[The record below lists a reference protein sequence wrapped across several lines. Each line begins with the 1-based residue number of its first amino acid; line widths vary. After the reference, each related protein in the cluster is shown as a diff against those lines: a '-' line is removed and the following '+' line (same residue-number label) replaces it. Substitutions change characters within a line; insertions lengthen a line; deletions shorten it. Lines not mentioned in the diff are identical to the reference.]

1 MIDTK
6 PTPGGIASEI
16 SDPTIPASVSPIPT
30 PRWRQRING
39 TDGLRLLRVAV
50 LLGLAG
56 VVVVPIV
63 ATIVMGSRA
72 DFAALLTDPA
82 VYDATRNSLVS
93 SAVSA
98 LAATALGVGFAVVFE
113 RFRFSGQNL
122 LRWFLLIPFLIPPFI
137 GAMSWMALLG
147 VNGPAN
153 QLLSQLG
160 IDQSF
165 SIFGG
170 TGVIFLL
177 TIHSYPI
184 AYLVISAAIRQV
196 PGNLEEAARM
206 SGASNWTVLRT
217 VTLPLIRPGMTAAF
231 MLTFVSSLSDFGIP
245 ALIGLPERYT
255 TLTTLV
261 YRQLSSPSSSNPL
274 PEVSAISMVLMAVAL
289 VALLAQRGRAQSTQ
303 IVASGSTRHYQT
315 GVLGF
320 VAMVLT
326 WLWVIVV
333 SILPLLA
340 LASQA
345 LLPAPGVPL
354 TLENITL
361 DNIITAVTSPT
372 AVTGIQNSVMLAAGA
387 AVITAILGLG
397 VALLL
402 ARSNHPVN
410 PSIDVVANLPQ
421 ALPGL
426 VIAVGWLLVAPALG
440 IFNTPVVILV
450 AYVMA
455 FLALVVQQLR
465 GPLASVSATLEEA
478 ATISGASRLRAI
490 IGVTGRIVAPVVVT
504 GAVMVFLTAV
514 RELTISILLVAP
526 GSQTLGVAIFN
537 LQQAGNYNA
546 ASALALIV
554 AIVGIAGLSITAAVT
569 SKRQGK

>member
-217 VTLPLIRPGMTAAF
+217 VTLPLIRPGVTAAF

-303 IVASGSTRHYQT
+303 IMASGSTRHYQT
-315 GVLGF
+315 GVLGS

-387 AVITAILGLG
+387 AVITALLGLG

>member
-1 MIDTK
+1 MIETK
-6 PTPGGIASEI
+6 PTPQDLAVHEATQDRASA
-16 SDPTIPASVSPIPT
+16 SAPPAG
-30 PRWRQRING
+30 RWRTRLSG
-39 TDGLRLLRVAV
+39 PDGLRMLRLAV
-50 LLGLAG
+50 IAGLIG
-56 VVVVPIV
+56 VVIVPLIATV
-63 ATIVMGSRA
+63 AMGSRA
-72 DFAALLTDPA
+72 DFAQLLADPA
-82 VYDATRNSLVS
+82 VHEATQNSLVS

-98 LAATALGVGFAVVFE
+98 LAATGLGVVFAIIFE
-113 RFRFSGQNL
+113 RFTFPGQNM

-153 QLLSQLG
+153 QLFEQLG
-160 IDQSF
+160 IDHTF
-165 SIFGG
+165 SIFGQA
-170 TGVIFLL
+170 GVIFLL
-177 TIHSYPI
+177 TVHSYPV
-184 AYLVISAAIRQV
+184 AYLVVSAAMRQV

-206 SGASNWTVLRT
+206 SGASSWTVLRT

-231 MLTFVSSLSDFGIP
+231 MLTFVSNLSDFGIP

-261 YRQLSSPSSSNPL
+261 YRELSSPATTNPL
-274 PEVSAISMVLMAVAL
+274 PQVSAIAMVLMVVAL
-289 VALLAQRGRAQSTQ
+289 VAILAQRGRSQATQ
-303 IVASGSTRHYQT
+303 VTASASARQEQT
-315 GVLGF
+315 GLFGY
-320 VAMVLT
+320 VAMGFT

-333 SILPLLA
+333 SILPLFA
-340 LASQA
+340 LAMQA
-345 LLPAPGVPL
+345 LLPAPGLAFTP
-354 TLENITL
+354 ENITF
-361 DNIITAVTSPT
+361 DNITAAVTSPT
-372 AVTGIQNSVMLAAGA
+372 AVIGMQNSVTLAGGA
-387 AVITAILGLG
+387 AVIAAILGLA

-402 ARSNHPVN
+402 SRTKHPTN
-410 PSIDVVANLPQ
+410 PSIDVIANLPQ

-440 IFNTPVVILV
+440 IFNSPIVILL

-465 GPLASVSATLEEA
+465 GPLATVSATLEEA
-478 ATISGASRLRAI
+478 ATISGATRLRAL
-490 IGVTGRIVAPVVVT
+490 IGITGRIVVPVVIT
-504 GAVMVFLTAV
+504 GAMMVFLTAV

-554 AIVGIAGLSITAAVT
+554 AIVGIVGLSITAAVAA
-569 SKRQGK
+569 KRQGNA

>member
-231 MLTFVSSLSDFGIP
+231 TLTFVSSLSDFGIP

-387 AVITAILGLG
+387 AVITALLGLG

>member
-6 PTPGGIASEI
+6 PTSSGYATPANTPSERAPDHQKPP
-16 SDPTIPASVSPIPT
+16 STL
-30 PRWRQRING
+30 RNRING
-39 TDGLRLLRVAV
+39 PDGLRLLRIAV
-50 LLGLAG
+50 LLMLAG
-56 VVVVPIV
+56 IVVVPVIATV
-63 ATIVMGSRA
+63 AMGSRA
-72 DFAALLTDPA
+72 DFGALLTDPA
-82 VYDATRNSLVS
+82 VHEATRNSLVS
-93 SAVSA
+93 SAVAA
-98 LAATALGVGFAVVFE
+98 LAATALGVGFAIIFE
-113 RFRFSGQNL
+113 RFRFPGQNL

-137 GAMSWMALLG
+137 GAMSWMALTG

-160 IDQSF
+160 IDYTL

-170 TGVIFLL
+170 PGVIFLL
-177 TIHSYPI
+177 TVHSYPI
-184 AYLVISAAIRQV
+184 AYLVISAALRQV

-206 SGASNWTVLRT
+206 SGAGNWTVLRT
-217 VTLPLIRPGMTAAF
+217 VTLPLIRPGMMAAF

-261 YRQLSSPSSSNPL
+261 YRQLSSPSTTNPL
-274 PEVSAISMVLMAVAL
+274 PEVAAISMVLMAVAL
-289 VALLAQRGRAQSTQ
+289 LAILAQRGQSQGTQ
-303 IVASGSTRHYQT
+303 VTAATAARHYQS
-315 GVLGF
+315 GVLGY
-320 VAMVLT
+320 VAMAFT
-326 WLWVIVV
+326 WIWVIVV

-340 LASQA
+340 LAGQA
-345 LLPAPGVPL
+345 LLPAPGIPL

-361 DNIITAVTSPT
+361 DNIVTAVTSPT
-372 AVTGIQNSVMLAAGA
+372 AVTGIQNSVLLAGGA
-387 AVITAILGLG
+387 AIITAIVGLG

-402 ARSNHPVN
+402 SRTKHPTN
-410 PSIDVVANLPQ
+410 PTIDVVANLPQ

-426 VIAVGWLLVAPALG
+426 VIAVGWLLIAPTLG
-440 IFNTPVVILV
+440 IFNSPIVIML

-490 IGVTGRIVAPVVVT
+490 IGITGRIVAPVVLT
-504 GAVMVFLTAV
+504 GAIMVFLTAV

-537 LQQAGNYNA
+537 LQQAGDYNA

-554 AIVGIAGLSITAAVT
+554 AIVGIAGLTITAAVT
-569 SKRQGK
+569 SKRQGS

>member
-6 PTPGGIASEI
+6 PTPGEVASET
-16 SDPTIPASVSPIPT
+16 SNPAIPVSVSPTPT

-50 LLGLAG
+50 LLGLVG

-303 IVASGSTRHYQT
+303 IMASASTRHYQT
-315 GVLGF
+315 GVLGS

>member
-387 AVITAILGLG
+387 AVITALLGLG

>member
-6 PTPGGIASEI
+6 PTPGEVASET
-16 SDPTIPASVSPIPT
+16 SNPVIPVSVSPTPT

-50 LLGLAG
+50 LLGLVG

-387 AVITAILGLG
+387 AVITALLGLG

>member
-1 MIDTK
+1 MIETK
-6 PTPGGIASEI
+6 PTPQDHAVHGASQNRAP
-16 SDPTIPASVSPIPT
+16 SNA
-30 PRWRQRING
+30 PRAGRSRTRFSG
-39 TDGLRLLRVAV
+39 PDGLGVFRLTVIV
-50 LLGLAG
+50 GLIG
-56 VVVVPIV
+56 VVIVPLIATV
-63 ATIVMGSRA
+63 AMGTRA
-72 DFAALLTDPA
+72 DFGQLLADPA
-82 VYDATRNSLVS
+82 VHEATQNSLVS

-98 LAATALGVGFAVVFE
+98 LAATGLGVVFAIIFE
-113 RFRFSGQNL
+113 RFTFPGQNL

-153 QLLSQLG
+153 QLLEQLG
-160 IDQSF
+160 IDHTF

-170 TGVIFLL
+170 AGVIFLL
-177 TIHSYPI
+177 TVHSYPV
-184 AYLVISAAIRQV
+184 AYLVVSAAMRQV

-206 SGASNWTVLRT
+206 SGGGSWTVLRT

-231 MLTFVSSLSDFGIP
+231 MLTFVSNLSDFGIP

-261 YRQLSSPSSSNPL
+261 YRELSSPATTNPL
-274 PEVSAISMVLMAVAL
+274 PQVSSIAMVLMVVAL
-289 VALLAQRGRAQSTQ
+289 VAILARRGRSGATQ
-303 IVASGSTRHYQT
+303 VIASASARQDHT
-315 GVLGF
+315 GVFGY
-320 VAMVLT
+320 VAMGLT

-333 SILPLLA
+333 SILPLFA
-340 LASQA
+340 LATQA
-345 LLPAPGVPL
+345 LLPAPGLAFTP
-354 TLENITL
+354 ENITL
-361 DNIITAVTSPT
+361 DNITSAVTSPT
-372 AVTGIQNSVMLAAGA
+372 AVTGIQNSVMLAGGA
-387 AVITAILGLG
+387 AVIATALGLA

-402 ARSNHPVN
+402 SRTTHPTN
-410 PSIDVVANLPQ
+410 PSIDVIANLPQ

-440 IFNTPVVILV
+440 IFNSPIVILL

-465 GPLASVSATLEEA
+465 GPLATVSATLEEA
-478 ATISGASRLRAI
+478 ATISGASRLRAL
-490 IGVTGRIVAPVVVT
+490 IGITGRIVVPVVIT
-504 GAVMVFLTAV
+504 GAMMVFLTAV

-546 ASALALIV
+546 ASALALLV
-554 AIVGIAGLSITAAVT
+554 AIVGIVGLSITAAVA
-569 SKRQGK
+569 SKRQGNA

>member
-122 LRWFLLIPFLIPPFI
+122 LRWFLLIPFLISPFI

-387 AVITAILGLG
+387 AVITALLGLG

>member
-1 MIDTK
+1 MIETK
-6 PTPGGIASEI
+6 PTPQDHAVRGASQNRAP
-16 SDPTIPASVSPIPT
+16 SNAPRAA
-30 PRWRQRING
+30 RWRTRFSG
-39 TDGLRLLRVAV
+39 PDGLRVFRLAV
-50 LLGLAG
+50 IVGLIG
-56 VVVVPIV
+56 VVIVPLIATV
-63 ATIVMGSRA
+63 AMGTRA
-72 DFAALLTDPA
+72 DFGQLLADPA
-82 VYDATRNSLVS
+82 VHEATQNSLVS

-98 LAATALGVGFAVVFE
+98 LAATGLGVVFAIIFE
-113 RFRFSGQNL
+113 RFTFPGQNL

-153 QLLSQLG
+153 QLLEQLG
-160 IDQSF
+160 IDHTF

-170 TGVIFLL
+170 AGVIFLL
-177 TIHSYPI
+177 TVHSHPV
-184 AYLVISAAIRQV
+184 AYLVVSAAMRQV

-206 SGASNWTVLRT
+206 SGGGSWTVLRT

-231 MLTFVSSLSDFGIP
+231 MLTFVSNLSDFGIP

-261 YRQLSSPSSSNPL
+261 YRELSSPATTNPL
-274 PEVSAISMVLMAVAL
+274 PQVSAIAMVLMVVAL
-289 VALLAQRGRAQSTQ
+289 VAILAQRGRSEATQ
-303 IVASGSTRHYQT
+303 VIASASARQDHT
-315 GVLGF
+315 GVFGY
-320 VAMVLT
+320 VAMGLT

-333 SILPLLA
+333 SILPLFA
-340 LASQA
+340 LATQA
-345 LLPAPGVPL
+345 LLPAPGLAFTP
-354 TLENITL
+354 ENITL
-361 DNIITAVTSPT
+361 DNITSAVTSPT
-372 AVTGIQNSVMLAAGA
+372 AVTGIQNSVMLAGGA
-387 AVITAILGLG
+387 AVIAAILGLA

-402 ARSNHPVN
+402 SRTTHPTN
-410 PSIDVVANLPQ
+410 PSIDVIANLPQ

-440 IFNTPVVILV
+440 IFNSPIVILL

-465 GPLASVSATLEEA
+465 GPLATVSATLEEA
-478 ATISGASRLRAI
+478 ATISGASRLRAL
-490 IGVTGRIVAPVVVT
+490 IGITGRIVVPVVIT
-504 GAVMVFLTAV
+504 GAMMVFLTAV

-546 ASALALIV
+546 ASALALLV
-554 AIVGIAGLSITAAVT
+554 AIVGIVGLSITAAIA
-569 SKRQGK
+569 SKRQGNA

>member
-6 PTPGGIASEI
+6 PTPGEVASET
-16 SDPTIPASVSPIPT
+16 SNPVIPASVSPTPT
-30 PRWRQRING
+30 PRWHQRING

-72 DFAALLTDPA
+72 DFAVLLTDPA

-231 MLTFVSSLSDFGIP
+231 MLTFVSGLSDFGIP

-303 IVASGSTRHYQT
+303 IIASASTRHYQT

-354 TLENITL
+354 AVENITL

>member
-6 PTPGGIASEI
+6 PTPVGVAFEPPNPKA
-16 SDPTIPASVSPIPT
+16 PTVGHSTPT
-30 PRWRQRING
+30 SRWRQRTNG
-39 TDGLRLLRVAV
+39 KDGLRVLRIAV
-50 LLGLAG
+50 LLGLIG
-56 VVVVPIV
+56 IVVVPIA
-63 ATIVMGSRA
+63 ATILMGSRA

-82 VYDATRNSLVS
+82 VHEATRNSLVS

-98 LAATALGVGFAVVFE
+98 LAATALGVGFAVIFE
-113 RFRFSGQNL
+113 RFRFPGQNL

-147 VNGPAN
+147 VNGPVN
-153 QLLSQLG
+153 QLLAQFG
-160 IDQSF
+160 IEQAL

-184 AYLVISAAIRQV
+184 AYLVITAAIRQV
-196 PGNLEEAARM
+196 PGNLEEAARI

-261 YRQLSSPSSSNPL
+261 YRQLSSPTSTNPL
-274 PEVSAISMVLMAVAL
+274 PEVSAISMVLLAVAL
-289 VALLAQRGRAQSTQ
+289 IAILAQRGRVQPTQ
-303 IVASGSTRHYQT
+303 ITASASARHYQT
-315 GVLGF
+315 GVFGA

-333 SILPLLA
+333 SILPLVA

-345 LLPAPGVPL
+345 LLPAPGIPL
-354 TLENITL
+354 TLENVTL
-361 DNIITAVTSPT
+361 DNLITAVTSPT
-372 AVTGIQNSVMLAAGA
+372 AVTGIQNSVILAGGA
-387 AVITAILGLG
+387 AVITAILGLA

-402 ARSNHPVN
+402 ARSSHPIN

-426 VIAVGWLLVAPALG
+426 VIAVGWLLVAPSLG

-490 IGVTGRIVAPVVVT
+490 VGTTGRIVAPVVVT

-569 SKRQGK
+569 SKRQGN